1 MITTIYYDTFH
12 NTYLL
17 SISEH
22 AAPGRYV
29 EVFRGTRPAEAE
41 QNPAIEN
48 ETVMAEEEFDEIV
61 RHLIGEETVEEE
73 PAAEEPVE
81 EAAEEAEEPAEE

>member
-61 RHLIGEETVEEE
+61 RHLIGEEMAEEV
-73 PAAEEPVE
+73 EEPVE
-81 EAAEEAEEPAEE
+81 EAAEEPAEEPAEE

>member
-12 NTYLL
+12 NNYLL

-61 RHLIGEETVEEE
+61 RHLIGEET
-73 PAAEEPVE
+73 AEEPVE
-81 EAAEEAEEPAEE
+81 EAAEEPVEEPAEE